1 MAHRSSPSARST
13 GAALRSVALVTAFAA
28 LGATGCHSW
37 RSVYGM
43 GVPGAKLDKQLEGE
57 DFRYKRG
64 DEIVETKILKAKS
77 PYIQVPGER
86 DPETGEKKER
96 DVLDLRYLDRPE
108 VKVTNREAK
117 IGIIVTGSTTGAV
130 AVGVVLGLFINGMA
144 QLGNSLSHLR

>member
-1 MAHRSSPSARST
+1 MAHRSSPSALST
-13 GAALRSVALVTAFAA
+13 GAALRSVALVTALSA
-28 LGATGCHSW
+28 LGATGCSSW

-43 GVPGAKLDKQLEGE
+43 GVPGPKLDKQLEGE

-96 DVLDLRYLDRPE
+96 NVLDLRYLDRPE
-108 VKVTNREAK
+108 VKVTDREAK
-117 IGIIVTGSTTGAV
+117 IGVIVTGSTAC
-130 AVGVVLGLFINGMA
+130 A
-144 QLGNSLSHLR
+144 